1 MLRSIDNVILL
12 YVNEVREELPLDRIN
27 QKAIAIFDIFAAHRI
42 DSLLEKLSHNI
53 QPLFVPAACTDKLQP
68 LDVAVNYDYKEVL
81 KGEIHEWY
89 STQVR
94 KSLNDDDDTGIAA
107 QVDLKSSTL
116 KSLHAN
122 WVINTHNCMSQR
134 PELIKSGFRKVGL
147 LSD

>member
-1 MLRSIDNVILL
+1 MP

-53 QPLFVPAACTDKLQP
+53 QPLFVPVACTDKLQP
-68 LDVAVNYDYKEVL
+68 LDVAVNYVYKEVL
-81 KGEIHEWY
+81 KGEFHEWY

-116 KSLHAN
+116 KPLHTN
-122 WVINTHNCMSQR
+122 WVINTHNRMSQR